1 VLSDLGFVERL
12 GYGLDRVVSLMRQ
25 HILPPPRFEE
35 VAGNFRVTLFGYLE
49 NPEEAQRVAA
59 ILSAYQFDELN
70 PRQQLAV
77 SYLATHRRITN
88 SAFQLLCPDVHTET
102 LRRDLS
108 DMVSRGVLIKIGEKR
123 ATYYILK

>member
-1 VLSDLGFVERL
+1 
-12 GYGLDRVVSLMRQ
+12 
-25 HILPPPRFEE
+25 
-35 VAGNFRVTLFGYLE
+35 VTLFGYLE